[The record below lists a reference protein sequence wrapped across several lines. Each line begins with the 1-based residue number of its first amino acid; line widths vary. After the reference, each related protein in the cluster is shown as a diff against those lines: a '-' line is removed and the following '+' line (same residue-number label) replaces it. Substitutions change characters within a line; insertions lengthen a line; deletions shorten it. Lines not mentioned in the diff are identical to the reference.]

1 MQVSKVGSPSWVGHG
16 YGLKNS
22 NGSVQNVSNPI
33 INSKYNLTTDTVSF
47 TQKQVIEN
55 LFIENLNNCNYSD
68 SYKDFSVKLQEMV
81 DNTHITQIVKSVN
94 KPDEPTYVI
103 ENDNIGTMY
112 ISKNAKHKDII
123 PGVIVGKTGLY
134 ATLEVPGKKGN
145 FVVIVPYGSMLS
157 TESGLKVMNKRTD
170 KQVAFTGSTCTVN
183 AYYKPEKT
191 INSVNQF
198 IQMTETSPIFD
209 EVKRS
214 NKDYSEYFH
223 PYILA
228 GGFGSRLEAISHNR
242 GDNKPSTG
250 TPIPNWNLINFTLL
264 NLYQA
269 NLLHKGTNIDF
280 CVQKEANSA
289 VGCFVTTLGYKIDMT
304 HRGLDLV
311 KEGESIV
318 PPNKNVIIMP
328 SDNITDV
335 DLTEALDAFLAR
347 PDAGMMVVAVPDY
360 RCYGGLIL
368 HNEKSE
374 INTFITK
381 PSKELLAT
389 GVGHVI
395 KNGKVHKDPDGQETS
410 LGNAF
415 IYIIKPDV
423 LDTITDIYRNK
434 IRSSYQVL
442 MATKGDDK
450 SMTKEEYLSVIESFW
465 DREIIPELVHMS
477 NEGRLKGRD
486 GQDLKV
492 VSYDS
497 LDADWSD
504 VGEYSSYYSTIRNI
518 AKEDSFTKLPKRLKQ
533 AVSDN
538 IEKNVIFNA
547 DFKDDFK
554 EFLGNGYVCGNVIV
568 VAKN

>member
-1 MQVSKVGSPSWVGHG
+1 MQVSKVGSASWVGTN
-16 YGLKNS
+16 YGLKKS
-22 NGSVQNVSNPI
+22 NGSVQGVSNPF
-33 INSKYNLTTDTVSF
+33 INSKYNLATDTVAF

-55 LFIENLNNCNYSD
+55 LFIEDLSTCRYNG
-68 SYKDFSVKLQEMV
+68 SYNDFSVKLQDMV

-112 ISKNAKHKDII
+112 IAKNAKHKNIK
-123 PGVIVGKTGLY
+123 PGVIVGKTGMY
-134 ATLEVPGKKGN
+134 ATLEVPGRKGN
-145 FVVIVPYGSMLS
+145 FVVIVPYGSELS
-157 TESGLKVMNKRTD
+157 TESGLKVMNKRTHRHLN
-170 KQVAFTGSTCTVN
+170 FTGSTCTVN

-191 INSVNQF
+191 INSVNEF
-198 IQMTETSPIFD
+198 IRMTETSPIFD
-209 EVKRS
+209 DVKRAD
-214 NKDYSEYFH
+214 KDYSKYFH

-228 GGFGSRLEAISHNR
+228 GGFGSRLEAISHTR

-269 NLLHKGTNIDF
+269 NLLDKKTDIDF

-304 HRGLDLV
+304 PRGLDLV
-311 KEGESIV
+311 KAGESIV
-318 PPNKNVIIMP
+318 PPDKNVIIMP

-335 DLTEALDAFLAR
+335 NLSEALDAFLDR

-368 HNEKSE
+368 HNDKNE

-381 PSKELLAT
+381 PSKELLDT

-395 KNGKVHKDPDGQETS
+395 KNGKVHKDPDGQDTS

-434 IRSSYQVL
+434 IRNSYSVL
-442 MATKGDDK
+442 MATKGGDK
-450 SMTKEEYLSVIESFW
+450 TMSKEEYLSVIESFW

-504 VGEYSSYYSTIRNI
+504 VGEYSSYYSTIKNI
-518 AKEDSFTKLPKRLKQ
+518 AKEDSFTKLPKKLKQ
-533 AVSDN
+533 VVSDN
-538 IEKNVIFNA
+538 IDKNVIFNA
-547 DFKDDFK
+547 DFKEDFK
-554 EFLGNGYVCGNVIV
+554 EFLGNGYVNGNVIV
-568 VAKN
+568 VAK